1 MQIVNRLLGLGVV
14 GFFRLSINFIVTKLI
29 FPKARLIRMPFF
41 IRREGKIIIGN
52 GFTANAGLILD
63 SYGKDS
69 QIILGENVQANY
81 RLHIGACASV
91 TIGSGTLFGS
101 DCLVMDHSHGSY
113 GPDIHSSPETP
124 PQKRDLFSKP
134 ISIGKNC
141 WFGDR
146 VAILPGVTIGD
157 GVVVGVGSV
166 VTTNL
171 PSNVVAVGSPA
182 RIVKRYDIETK
193 SWLIE
198 S

>member
-1 MQIVNRLLGLGVV
+1 MHIVYRVFALGFI
-14 GFFRLSINFIVTKLI
+14 GFFRLLVNLILTKLT

-63 SYGKDS
+63 TYGKDS
-69 QIILGENVQANY
+69 QIILDENVQANY
-81 RLHIGACASV
+81 RLHIGACSSV

>member
-1 MQIVNRLLGLGVV
+1 MRIVYRVFALGFF
-14 GFFRLSINFIVTKLI
+14 GFFRLLVNLILTKLT

-63 SYGKDS
+63 TYGKDS
-69 QIILGENVQANY
+69 QIILDENVQANY
-81 RLHIGACASV
+81 RLHIGACSSV